1 MRRLFPFRI
10 VVVNLWPGRLPP
22 FVTPSLIL
30 LVAVF
35 GLSLAQA
42 PRVMYLTATAYTS
55 SVRETDSTPYITA
68 TGARTRLGIIAVS
81 RDMLREL
88 PYGSRVKL
96 EDLGTPRGLGK
107 GRFYYLFNN
116 RVFVVE
122 DTMHP
127 RMQRR
132 IDVWLPDR
140 NTAIRFGVRNVR
152 VTIIQ
157 RGRG

>member
-1 MRRLFPFRI
+1 MVMGRIFRLRI
-10 VVVNLWPGRLPP
+10 
-22 FVTPSLIL
+22 PSLIL
-30 LVAVF
+30 LITVF

-42 PRVMYLTATAYTS
+42 PRVMKTGTHTSVMYLTATAYTS

-88 PYGSRVKL
+88 PFGSRVML

-107 GRFYYLFNN
+107 GRFNYLFNN

-127 RMQRR
+127 RMQKR